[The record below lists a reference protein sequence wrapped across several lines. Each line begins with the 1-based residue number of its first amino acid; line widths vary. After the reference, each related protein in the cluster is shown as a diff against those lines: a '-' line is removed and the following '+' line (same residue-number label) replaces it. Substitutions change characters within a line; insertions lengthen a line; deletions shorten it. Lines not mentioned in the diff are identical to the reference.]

1 MKEKQKESQDPGLGT
16 SYRQSVN
23 RFLNADGSFNI
34 HRIGAVSGY
43 RDVYK
48 YLIDLKPYQFFG
60 FLLFAFLFINVVF
73 AVVYLMIGVHHLTG
87 IYNGNHPFFSA
98 FYFSAQTFTTV
109 GYGAISPKGNLTS
122 FVAAFEAFLGLIAF
136 AVATGLI
143 YGRFSKPSAKIG
155 FSHNVILTPHKDGL
169 ALMFKMVNK
178 RNSVLL
184 NTQVEVM
191 VTLSKPNIK
200 THQFERNYYN
210 LPIEVN
216 SVKFFPLTWT
226 IVHQI
231 TEESPLFGL
240 TIEEL
245 KSRHAEVLI
254 LVEAFDET
262 YSQKV
267 LQKYSYGDDQWK
279 DQVKFKRSFYANEEG
294 KIVLNIKE
302 LSELEPLEPTN

>member
-16 SYRQSVN
+16 SYKQSVS

-34 HRIGAVSGY
+34 HRIGAVSGF
-43 RDVYK
+43 RDFYK
-48 YLIDLKPYQFFG
+48 YLIDLRPLPFFG
-60 FLLFAFLFINVVF
+60 FLLAAFLFINVIF
-73 AVVYLMIGVHHLTG
+73 AVIYMIIGLHHLQG
-87 IYNGNHPFFSA
+87 IHAGNHPFFSA

-122 FVAAFEAFLGLIAF
+122 FVAAFEAFFGLLAF

-143 YGRFSKPSAKIG
+143 YGRFSKPSSKIG
-155 FSHNVILTPHKDGL
+155 FSENVIITPHKDGL

-184 NTQVEVM
+184 NSQVEVM
-191 VTLSKPNIK
+191 LTMAKENTQ
-200 THQFERNYYN
+200 THLFERNYYT

-226 IVHQI
+226 IVHYI
-231 TEESPLFGL
+231 DEDSP
-240 TIEEL
+240 IRNISVEEL
-245 KSRHAEVLI
+245 MQRNAEVLI

-267 LQKYSYGDDQWK
+267 LQKHSYGENQWK
-279 DQVKFKRSFYANEEG
+279 DKVKFKRSFYANDDG
-294 KIVLNIKE
+294 KIILNIKE
-302 LSELEPLEPTN
+302 LSELEPLEATN